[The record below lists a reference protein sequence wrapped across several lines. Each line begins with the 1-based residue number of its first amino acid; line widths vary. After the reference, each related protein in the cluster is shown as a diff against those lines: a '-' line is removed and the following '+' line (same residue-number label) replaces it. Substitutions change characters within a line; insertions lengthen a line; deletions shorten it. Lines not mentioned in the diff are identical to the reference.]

1 MVRLPIY
8 VVYTTEEYDEW
19 VASESL
25 VSQRIV
31 AERLQKITWDGHFG
45 DVKPIGDGVSE
56 MRWANGRRVYYVLV
70 PERNML
76 LLLGGYKNGQK
87 KDIKRAKKICEK
99 YSCRVE
105 D

>member
-1 MVRLPIY
+1 MGC
-8 VVYTTEEYDEW
+8 E
-19 VASESL
+19 
-25 VSQRIV
+25 RITSF
-31 AERLQKITWDGHFG
+31 ATDSCGAATKDNMGWDGHFG